1 MRISTPNIWFG
12 IAGATECYV
21 NDALIGAFT
30 YFTHAA
36 ALLGPKATFA
46 AHLMHSAWYLR
57 LRLWR
62 LAEGFSRSISIYGRG
77 LKERWWD
84 LVRA

>member
-30 YFTHAA
+30 YFTHAP

-46 AHLMHSAWYLR
+46 PHLMHSI
-57 LRLWR
+57 
-62 LAEGFSRSISIYGRG
+62 GIYVYACGG
-77 LKERWWD
+77 LQKD
-84 LVRA
+84 FHAQFQFTAVD